1 MNAQYMHT
9 YSLHPMENYLAAASD
24 AALHMD
30 APADIFVS
38 TDDRDLIENIE
49 QGHYDH
55 YGFTYY
61 YTRCV

>member
-1 MNAQYMHT
+1 
-9 YSLHPMENYLAAASD
+9 MEDYLTAASG
-24 AALHMD
+24 AVLRMD
-30 APADIFVS
+30 APLDIFLT

-61 YTRCV
+61 YTRSV